1 MPRKS
6 KVRRH
11 KRKTRR
17 TRRRSRKGGNGINGE
32 QATCCMCETVVDK
45 GKTYIPRKCLTKNM
59 QKAHRICEN
68 CWWSTFAEEN
78 ATHACPGCVKGL
90 PLTEYKQPTFIDLVD
105 D

>member
-6 KVRRH
+6 KIIRH

-17 TRRRSRKGGNGINGE
+17 TRRRCRKGGNGE
-32 QATCCMCETVVDK
+32 QVKCCMCETMVDK
-45 GKTYIPRKCLTKNM
+45 RKTFIPRKCLTKNM

-68 CWWSTFAEEN
+68 CWWNEFAEEN
-78 ATHACPGCVKGL
+78 ATHSCPGCVKGL
-90 PLTEYKQPTFIDLVD
+90 PLTENKQPSFVDLTD

>member
-6 KVRRH
+6 KFRRH

-17 TRRRSRKGGNGINGE
+17 TRRRCRKGGNGE
-32 QATCCMCETVVDK
+32 QVKCCMCETMVDK
-45 GKTYIPRKCLTKNM
+45 GKTFIPRKCFTKNM

-68 CWWSTFAEEN
+68 CWWSKFAEEN
-78 ATHACPGCVKGL
+78 ATHACPGCVKDL
-90 PLTEYKQPTFIDLVD
+90 PLTEDKQPNFIDLTD